1 MLSSIVDRA
10 GSDLGLMIMRKT
22 MEGPLH
28 GQLRSELGSV
38 DDCLPNGQPVRTH
51 RESCPCCAVIH

>member
-10 GSDLGLMIMRKT
+10 GYDLGLMIMRKT

-38 DDCLPNGQPVRTH
+38 DDCLPNG
-51 RESCPCCAVIH
+51 